1 MAKRAGSIK
10 AKKNFIKRG
19 PTRIA
24 KKKEML
30 RIKALKP
37 VARRKALADAK

>member
-1 MAKRAGSIK
+1 MAKRSGSIK
-10 AKKNFIKRG
+10 AKTSFTKRG

-37 VARRKALADAK
+37 AARKKALNGK

>member
-1 MAKRAGSIK
+1 MAKRETGL
-10 AKKNFIKRG
+10 KKTKIQKRG
-19 PTRIA
+19 PTRTA

-37 VARRKALADAK
+37 AARKLALNGK